1 MPLASSTIIQDVN
14 VMCETGLASMAYFYF
29 DFRDAH
35 KQGLRDLVCSFL
47 TQLSDLSLPR
57 YEILSHLYLAHRSK
71 NQPSES
77 ALVNCLKKMLTLP
90 GQRPTFLIIDA
101 LDESPNIDFPSA
113 HEKVLQLLKEL
124 VDLRLS
130 NLHICVT
137 SRPEI
142 DIRNTIVSL
151 PTLGMS
157 LHDESGQRKDIA
169 DYVRSVVYT
178 DPIMKRWKEEDKELA
193 VEVLSGRA
201 DGMYVNHFTPVQLV
215 QFVKQVQMGILS
227 VGNSKTLSSIEHPDF
242 SRGIP

>member
-1 MPLASSTIIQDVN
+1 
-14 VMCETGLASMAYFYF
+14 
-29 DFRDAH
+29 
-35 KQGLRDLVCSFL
+35 
-47 TQLSDLSLPR
+47 
-57 YEILSHLYLAHRSK
+57 
-71 NQPSES
+71 
-77 ALVNCLKKMLTLP
+77 MLTLP

-113 HEKVLQLLKEL
+113 REKVLQLLKEL
-124 VDLRLS
+124 VDLRLP